1 MQIITPLWQD
11 VLTNHLNRLYQQEWT
26 NSDLLF
32 SHNPHY
38 PLRERVKVIDVSGVG
53 IYQNMNVFQI
63 VPYNVSD
70 YFSGVPLI
78 IHAEHPLS
86 GEELLEQL
94 TDRYGIVFD
103 SKLDVLQS
111 FVVGQYAPGEDV
123 EIVIAPTSFIWEGK
137 FTVRLRESTND
148 LNYAVRVRDLDALI
162 IPDIIEPDTQSL
174 KLILTP
180 VVIKDVDVRRAFT
193 NNEEVLMT
201 GALLDKLMIDIVES
215 AVIDPEYYNELFTVL
230 NGQTFVNTVV
240 TEDVLIESHT
250 TSPLRS
256 EHFSGTPTFTCE
268 PYTQKPNLSVE
279 IPPIDMST
287 FKLQDSQWRVYT
299 GPLNTQDLSIVE
311 ELLKLAVE
319 TGNSEVVTIND
330 IITSIHSEGVEGV
343 FEGYSGHVMPEDYDT
358 GKTTILLRTAP
369 NSPYSGSIRLEYPV
383 ERFVV
388 HMEKG
393 KDFFQAEN
401 SDPIELEAKRYIL
414 AEEELP
420 FQSHKYRR
428 ESHLGRVTVFSSLFL
443 DQNFVIQDTVTVE
456 DLGKWNEYTSSVN
469 PVATVREPKEE
480 TEPKVY
486 FMEAEAGGTVD
497 TEKGKPIEMEKS
509 RTV

>member
-11 VLTNHLNRLYQQEWT
+11 VLTNHLNRLYQKEWT
-26 NSDLLF
+26 NSDLVF
-32 SHNPHY
+32 SHNTHY
-38 PLRERVKVIDVSGVG
+38 PLRERVKVIDVSGLG

-63 VPYNVSD
+63 VPYDVSD

-78 IHAEHPLS
+78 VYTEHPLS
-86 GEELLEQL
+86 GTELLEKL
-94 TDRYGIVFD
+94 TAYYGVMFD
-103 SKLDVLQS
+103 PEVDLDQS
-111 FVVGQYAPGEDV
+111 FIVGEYEPGTDV
-123 EIVIAPTSFIWEGK
+123 EIVISPTSFIWTGK
-137 FTVRLRESTND
+137 FVVRIREPYNN

-180 VVIKDVDVRRAFT
+180 VVIKDAALRRAFT
-193 NNEEVLMT
+193 DNEEVLMT
-201 GALLDKLMIDIVES
+201 GSLLDKLMIDIVES
-215 AVIDPEYYNELFTVL
+215 AVVDPKYYNELFTLL
-230 NGQTFVNTVV
+230 NGQTFVNTVI
-240 TEDVLIESHT
+240 TDDILIESHT
-250 TSPLRS
+250 VSPLRS
-256 EHFSGTPTFTCE
+256 EHFSGTPTFTCV
-268 PYTQKPNLSVE
+268 PYTKKPNLSVE

-287 FKLQDSQWRVYT
+287 FKLEGSQWRVYT

-319 TGNSEVVTIND
+319 KGSTEGVTIND
-330 IITSIHSEGVEGV
+330 IIASIHSEGVEGV
-343 FEGYSGHVMPEDYDT
+343 FEGYTGHVMPEDYET
-358 GKTTILLRTAP
+358 GKTTILLRTSE

-393 KDFFQAEN
+393 KESFQAEN
-401 SDPIELEAKRYIL
+401 SEPIELEAKRYIL

-443 DQNFVIQDTVTVE
+443 DQNFKIQDTVTVE
-456 DLGKWNEYTSSVN
+456 DLGKWNEYSSSVN
-469 PVATVREPKEE
+469 PVATVREPK
-480 TEPKVY
+480 
-486 FMEAEAGGTVD
+486 
-497 TEKGKPIEMEKS
+497 S
-509 RTV
+509 